1 MWRWRFCGRWRRS
14 FWNLAWVSRLSRG
27 RNGCKLTAGITTST
41 CLFYHRKLRRL
52 VAIDLFYVVDH
63 ITNLL
68 WLISLC
74 GVRLIYRD
82 QTEKTNFFAT

>member
-1 MWRWRFCGRWRRS
+1 
-14 FWNLAWVSRLSRG
+14 
-27 RNGCKLTAGITTST
+27 
-41 CLFYHRKLRRL
+41 
-52 VAIDLFYVVDH
+52 VVDH

-82 QTEKTNFFAT
+82 QTEKMIFFRHISATFLPVICFIC